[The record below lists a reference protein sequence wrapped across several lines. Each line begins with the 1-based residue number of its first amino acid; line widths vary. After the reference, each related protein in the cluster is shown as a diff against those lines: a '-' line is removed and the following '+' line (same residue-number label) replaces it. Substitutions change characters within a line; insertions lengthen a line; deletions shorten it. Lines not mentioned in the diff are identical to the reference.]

1 MDHAQTNL
9 SEIRLPPTRWSIMYL
24 RKSLTKFCPTL
35 RLCLIVRIRSM
46 SHRQARSELALR
58 ESELQQKVEEVAKIM
73 IMMIMIMI
81 LIIMLMSKMVILIIM
96 LMSKMVMVMS
106 SGCDGNVSCTSLATE
121 LSQVNT
127 LTENFKSAQ
136 VELTKKDEQLRVK
149 EQKFK
154 EVIGAKRPNCEL
166 VVLFR

>member
-1 MDHAQTNL
+1 MDHVQTNL
-9 SEIRLPPTRWSIMYL
+9 SEIRLPPPRWSIMYL

-58 ESELQQKVEEVAKIM
+58 ESELQQKVEEVAV
-73 IMMIMIMI
+73 IMIMI
-81 LIIMLMSKMVILIIM
+81 LIIVLLSKMIIM

>member
-1 MDHAQTNL
+1 MDHVQTNL
-9 SEIRLPPTRWSIMYL
+9 SEIRLPPPRWSIMYL

-81 LIIMLMSKMVILIIM
+81 LIIMLMSKMV
-96 LMSKMVMVMS
+96 MVMS

-121 LSQVNT
+121 ISQVNT

-154 EVIGAKRPNCEL
+154 EVIGAIGPNREL

>member
-9 SEIRLPPTRWSIMYL
+9 SEIRLPPPRWSIMYL

-58 ESELQQKVEEVAKIM
+58 ESELQQKVEEVTV
-73 IMMIMIMI
+73 IMIMI
-81 LIIMLMSKMVILIIM
+81 LIIVLLSKMIIM

-106 SGCDGNVSCTSLATE
+106 MVVMAM
-121 LSQVNT
+121 
-127 LTENFKSAQ
+127 F
-136 VELTKKDEQLRVK
+136 
-149 EQKFK
+149 
-154 EVIGAKRPNCEL
+154 L
-166 VVLFR
+166 VHL

>member
-1 MDHAQTNL
+1 MDHVQTNL
-9 SEIRLPPTRWSIMYL
+9 SEIRLPPPRWSIMYL

-81 LIIMLMSKMVILIIM
+81 LIIMLMSKMV
-96 LMSKMVMVMS
+96 MVMS

-154 EVIGAKRPNCEL
+154 EVIGAIGPNREL

>member
-1 MDHAQTNL
+1 MDHVQTNL
-9 SEIRLPPTRWSIMYL
+9 SEIRLPPPRWSIMYL

-58 ESELQQKVEEVAKIM
+58 ESELQQKVEEVTV
-73 IMMIMIMI
+73 IMIMI
-81 LIIMLMSKMVILIIM
+81 LIIVLLSKMIIM

-154 EVIGAKRPNCEL
+154 EVIGAIGPNRKL

>member
-1 MDHAQTNL
+1 MDHVQTNL
-9 SEIRLPPTRWSIMYL
+9 SEIRLPPPRWSIMYL

-58 ESELQQKVEEVAKIM
+58 ESELQQKVEEVTV
-73 IMMIMIMI
+73 IMIMI
-81 LIIMLMSKMVILIIM
+81 LIIVLLSKMIIM

-136 VELTKKDEQLRVK
+136 LELTKKDEQLRVK

-154 EVIGAKRPNCEL
+154 EVIGAIYPNCEL

>member
-1 MDHAQTNL
+1 M
-9 SEIRLPPTRWSIMYL
+9 P
-24 RKSLTKFCPTL
+24 
-35 RLCLIVRIRSM
+35 
-46 SHRQARSELALR
+46 HRQARSELALR
-58 ESELQQKVEEVAKIM
+58 ESELQQKVEEVAV
-73 IMMIMIMI
+73 MMIMIM
-81 LIIMLMSKMVILIIM
+81 IIMLMSKMIIMLMSKMMIMLMPKMITM

-154 EVIGAKRPNCEL
+154 EVIGAIGPNREL

>member
-9 SEIRLPPTRWSIMYL
+9 SEIRLPPPRWSIMYL

-35 RLCLIVRIRSM
+35 RICLIVRIRFM
-46 SHRQARSELALR
+46 PHRQARSELALR
-58 ESELQQKVEEVAKIM
+58 ESELQQKVEEVTV
-73 IMMIMIMI
+73 IMIMI
-81 LIIMLMSKMVILIIM
+81 LIIVLLSKMIIM

-121 LSQVNT
+121 ISQVNT

-154 EVIGAKRPNCEL
+154 EVIGAIGPNREL

>member
-1 MDHAQTNL
+1 MDHVQTNL
-9 SEIRLPPTRWSIMYL
+9 SEIRLPPPRWSIMYL

-58 ESELQQKVEEVAKIM
+58 ESELQQKVEEVTV
-73 IMMIMIMI
+73 IMIMI
-81 LIIMLMSKMVILIIM
+81 LIIVLLSKMIIM

-154 EVIGAKRPNCEL
+154 EVIGAIYPNCEL

>member
-1 MDHAQTNL
+1 MDHVQTNL
-9 SEIRLPPTRWSIMYL
+9 SEIRLPPPRWSIMYL

-35 RLCLIVRIRSM
+35 RLCLIVRIRFM
-46 SHRQARSELALR
+46 PHRQARSELALR

-73 IMMIMIMI
+73 IMMIMIM
-81 LIIMLMSKMVILIIM
+81 ILIIM

-154 EVIGAKRPNCEL
+154 EVIGAIGPNRKL

>member
-1 MDHAQTNL
+1 
-9 SEIRLPPTRWSIMYL
+9 
-24 RKSLTKFCPTL
+24 
-35 RLCLIVRIRSM
+35 M

-73 IMMIMIMI
+73 IMMIMIM
-81 LIIMLMSKMVILIIM
+81 ILIIM

-154 EVIGAKRPNCEL
+154 EVIGAIGPNREL

>member
-1 MDHAQTNL
+1 MVYNVFAKKFD
-9 SEIRLPPTRWSIMYL
+9 EILPNIKIM
-24 RKSLTKFCPTL
+24 
-35 RLCLIVRIRSM
+35 LIVRIRFM
-46 SHRQARSELALR
+46 PHRQARSELALR

>member
-1 MDHAQTNL
+1 MDHVQTNL
-9 SEIRLPPTRWSIMYL
+9 SEIRLPPPRWSIMYL

-58 ESELQQKVEEVAKIM
+58 ESELQQKVEEVTV
-73 IMMIMIMI
+73 IMIMI
-81 LIIMLMSKMVILIIM
+81 LIIVLLSKMIIM

-121 LSQVNT
+121 ISQVNT

-154 EVIGAKRPNCEL
+154 EVIGAIGPNREL

>member
-1 MDHAQTNL
+1 
-9 SEIRLPPTRWSIMYL
+9 
-24 RKSLTKFCPTL
+24 
-35 RLCLIVRIRSM
+35 
-46 SHRQARSELALR
+46 
-58 ESELQQKVEEVAKIM
+58 M
-73 IMMIMIMI
+73 IM
-81 LIIMLMSKMVILIIM
+81 ILIIM

-106 SGCDGNVSCTSLATE
+106 SGCDGNVSCTSSATE

-154 EVIGAKRPNCEL
+154 EVIGAIGPNREL

>member
-35 RLCLIVRIRSM
+35 RLCLIVRIRFM
-46 SHRQARSELALR
+46 PHRQARSELALR

-81 LIIMLMSKMVILIIM
+81 LIIMLMSKMV
-96 LMSKMVMVMS
+96 MVMS
-106 SGCDGNVSCTSLATE
+106 MVVMAM
-121 LSQVNT
+121 
-127 LTENFKSAQ
+127 F
-136 VELTKKDEQLRVK
+136 
-149 EQKFK
+149 
-154 EVIGAKRPNCEL
+154 L
-166 VVLFR
+166 VHL

>member
-1 MDHAQTNL
+1 MGHVQTNL

-35 RLCLIVRIRSM
+35 RLCLIVRIRFM
-46 SHRQARSELALR
+46 PHRQARSELALR

-73 IMMIMIMI
+73 IMMIMIM
-81 LIIMLMSKMVILIIM
+81 ILIIM